1 MDGNNLNNEFGGN
14 YTDAYAE
21 PAQQSQG
28 NGLAIASL
36 VLGILGVTCMYGA
49 ILPQVLAII
58 FGNMA
63 KKRGQ
68 SKGMAGWGFWLGIV
82 GLVLSI
88 IGVVI
93 IVAIYG
99 AAFVAYFSA
108 AGAY

>member
-1 MDGNNLNNEFGGN
+1 
-14 YTDAYAE
+14 
-21 PAQQSQG
+21 
-28 NGLAIASL
+28 
-36 VLGILGVTCMYGA
+36 
-49 ILPQVLAII
+49 
-58 FGNMA
+58 MA